1 MIGDTAKACFA
12 VCFLFAVSNPL
23 ADAFPISNR
32 DYDALIHIQQN
43 NAINA
48 ITDAIT
54 VSHLHNSTF

>member
-23 ADAFPISNR
+23 ADAFPISE
-32 DYDALIHIQQN
+32 DALIHIQQN

-54 VSHLHNSTF
+54 VSHLLHNCTF